1 MATAL
6 NATVSVDSTP
16 DRTRTHA
23 HIFLVERVTLHSC
36 ALCMAQDVLGWQESA
51 SSFCVHFHLEPW
63 CRYYS
68 FPHVLSSP
76 TGSRSRPSAS
86 TTSLG
91 WSFREKPCEPAR
103 WSGMYGRLA
112 TPAPNTGYEPNPSNF
127 FSYVDMEHT
136 PIHLADNHHDFQC
149 QDDATVIS
157 TTDPWGLPRSG
168 ASSSSK
174 QTAASR
180 VRLTFGLSILWK
192 QMSGHVSSPP
202 GLQETE
208 TMSYRESVATTIFSS
223 QLKWKRLRHKR
234 CAFAERYRK
243 SPKHPWTESWLG
255 RPRRDDGLSEFC
267 LKLRNSDFAYQEISQ
282 EFASQ
287 GFQLHQA
294 SRWADQAQRDKLS
307 LYGESELR
315 NRLFQNNHARDC
327 QEIEEL
333 RSICCLEAD
342 RARQARS
349 DELSMQQERN
359 PTTVSQR
366 MAQIRELQNK
376 ANSLSDAGEFLRFW
390 IREQLWSDPRSRSSF

>member
-1 MATAL
+1 MEEVETQTLCIRWKIQKISETSL
-6 NATVSVDSTP
+6 NGKLA
-16 DRTRTHA
+16 
-23 HIFLVERVTLHSC
+23 
-36 ALCMAQDVLGWQESA
+36 
-51 SSFCVHFHLEPW
+51 
-63 CRYYS
+63 
-68 FPHVLSSP
+68 
-76 TGSRSRPSAS
+76 RPS
-86 TTSLG
+86 
-91 WSFREKPCEPAR
+91 EER
-103 WSGMYGRLA
+103 W
-112 TPAPNTGYEPNPSNF
+112 
-127 FSYVDMEHT
+127 
-136 PIHLADNHHDFQC
+136 
-149 QDDATVIS
+149 
-157 TTDPWGLPRSG
+157 W
-168 ASSSSK
+168 
-174 QTAASR
+174 
-180 VRLTFGLSILWK
+180 
-192 QMSGHVSSPP
+192 
-202 GLQETE
+202 
-208 TMSYRESVATTIFSS
+208 
-223 QLKWKRLRHKR
+223 
-234 CAFAERYRK
+234 
-243 SPKHPWTESWLG
+243 
-255 RPRRDDGLSEFC
+255 LSEFC